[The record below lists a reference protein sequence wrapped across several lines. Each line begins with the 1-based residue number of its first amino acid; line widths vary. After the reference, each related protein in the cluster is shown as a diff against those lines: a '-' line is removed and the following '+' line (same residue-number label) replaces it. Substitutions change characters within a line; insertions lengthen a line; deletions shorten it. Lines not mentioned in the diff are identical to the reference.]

1 MISKSEVSELFIVL
15 FGRPTEGEGNTY
27 WVNESSANG
36 WGMIETSNA
45 ILNLDITKSF
55 LGETLNNN
63 ESFVKHLFKNAVNL
77 TEFVSDEQ
85 KAGLKYWVDL
95 LDNGT
100 VSKADLVGHFVNA
113 AKDPSNA
120 GANQDLFNNKVI
132 VSNYV
137 ADTIAKLPLDGL
149 TPDQQNALIQKTVDI
164 INNVTSNSSSVE
176 SAKGEVDGLK
186 ESIDE
191 AGLNKI
197 ALTTEND
204 TITGTEGGDLI
215 SGVVGS
221 LASENTL
228 NAGDVIDGGAGSDI
242 LKVDLKSNFT
252 GLDSS
257 GVIKGVEKISL
268 LNSGLISRTFDAK
281 GIDGLQTVALSGE
294 KGISVTNLANIVD
307 VEVNGFKGTNFNV
320 DSIYADKVLDGS
332 ADVQNLKVNGVGAKG
347 ASVAITAD
355 KIENL
360 SLNATGKDSFLKD
373 ITSKDVSVKGNANI
387 TLEVKAGVNSLDA
400 SASSGKVSADLK
412 AADVKT
418 VKGGSGDDKFVV
430 GTKVANVNVDGGA
443 GNDEL
448 EINGA
453 GTLKPTVA
461 NVEKVTLDATGAL
474 TLAMDNAKDVSELNI
489 KGDKGAVTVVNSNI
503 SSLNFLS
510 TAEGTN
516 AVTIDSENLA
526 TINYKAG
533 TEAAEIKGNLTATKA
548 TNLTVNTDALANIT
562 STGATLTA
570 NSATSM
576 SLNINAEKT
585 AQSLKLS
592 ATKLKDLAVVNKSV
606 DGFTI
611 KGDAN
616 SLDALSNLNVTTDG
630 KFSFDTITG
639 LAGVSTVTLS
649 GANDKSAVT
658 LGDLGSDKVTQGI
671 ALNAS
676 GLKGG
681 LSTKSISTTGSIN
694 INLNAMSGDAK
705 LAAANSITDNLS
717 ISVNGVEGKFETGAL
732 KAAAS
737 TTVSLTNIKGASTIA
752 SLNGATTSLSIENTG
767 DVTISNASSALE
779 GDFSINAN
787 NANGLKTDVITANKG
802 AISINANGVS
812 AISVGN
818 LSAKSSITLNAGDA
832 STSVK
837 AGDIAA
843 DSVNVDLSKV
853 LGTTTVGK
861 IKSNNIIYKASELSA
876 DTEGKI
882 ALASKG
888 NIQNFKAEVTGSLGD
903 DKIELTTAATTS
915 SVTLSGDLGV
925 GNDTVDINKDSAV
938 DALKTV
944 NLSGLTNYAT
954 STTKLKAAD
963 GDTLTFNGGSGNDS
977 VEVSGTAIASL
988 KVIGDF
994 GGGNLDKLTL
1004 GTNTTAITG
1013 ADSAVTID
1021 ITKVTNVDS
1030 TEINFTNGATD
1041 MSDKA
1046 LTINGSK
1053 SNDQVTL
1060 KLLAATTKVKV
1071 DGDLGDGNDTFVFN
1085 IGAATATSITD
1096 IDLIG
1101 LKGVEV
1107 GLNGG
1112 NAATA
1117 FDFSGYTGLTT
1128 FNATT
1133 GADNIKLGTLTES
1146 AVVNLGSGDDKIETG
1161 AFTANK
1167 TLTID
1172 SGIGS
1177 DYINISASKVATAA
1191 NTKEMVIISDVA
1203 ANLKGDTIKF
1213 GTTIANAGNITAADQ
1228 SWDTDLKTTLKN
1240 AIATADANKLYVVNI
1255 TDSAAGDSKGTYLF
1269 YNGNADQA
1277 ISVDD
1282 IIVKLSGV
1290 LTTDNLTFTADSD
1303 GTLTIA

>member
-1 MISKSEVSELFIVL
+1 
-15 FGRPTEGEGNTY
+15 
-27 WVNESSANG
+27 
-36 WGMIETSNA
+36 
-45 ILNLDITKSF
+45 
-55 LGETLNNN
+55 
-63 ESFVKHLFKNAVNL
+63 
-77 TEFVSDEQ
+77 
-85 KAGLKYWVDL
+85 
-95 LDNGT
+95 
-100 VSKADLVGHFVNA
+100 
-113 AKDPSNA
+113 
-120 GANQDLFNNKVI
+120 
-132 VSNYV
+132 
-137 ADTIAKLPLDGL
+137 
-149 TPDQQNALIQKTVDI
+149 
-164 INNVTSNSSSVE
+164 
-176 SAKGEVDGLK
+176 
-186 ESIDE
+186 
-191 AGLNKI
+191 
-197 ALTTEND
+197 
-204 TITGTEGGDLI
+204 
-215 SGVVGS
+215 S

-281 GIDGLQTVALSGE
+281 GIKDVQTLALNSE
-294 KGISVTNLANIVD
+294 KGIEVKNLANIAD
-307 VEVNGFKGTNFNV
+307 IELTNLQAANFNV

-562 STGATLTA
+562 STGATITA

-681 LSTKSISTTGSIN
+681 LEVGNTVTKGSIN

-705 LAAANSITDNLS
+705 LGAANSITDNLS
-717 ISVNGVEGKFETGAL
+717 ISVNGVEGKFETQAL

-787 NANGLKTDVITANKG
+787 NANGLTTGVITANKG

-818 LSAKSSITLNAGDA
+818 LSAKS
-832 STSVK
+832 
-837 AGDIAA
+837 
-843 DSVNVDLSKV
+843 
-853 LGTTTVGK
+853 
-861 IKSNNIIYKASELSA
+861 
-876 DTEGKI
+876 
-882 ALASKG
+882 
-888 NIQNFKAEVTGSLGD
+888 
-903 DKIELTTAATTS
+903 
-915 SVTLSGDLGV
+915 
-925 GNDTVDINKDSAV
+925 
-938 DALKTV
+938 
-944 NLSGLTNYAT
+944 
-954 STTKLKAAD
+954 
-963 GDTLTFNGGSGNDS
+963 
-977 VEVSGTAIASL
+977 
-988 KVIGDF
+988 
-994 GGGNLDKLTL
+994 
-1004 GTNTTAITG
+1004 
-1013 ADSAVTID
+1013 
-1021 ITKVTNVDS
+1021 
-1030 TEINFTNGATD
+1030 
-1041 MSDKA
+1041 
-1046 LTINGSK
+1046 
-1053 SNDQVTL
+1053 
-1060 KLLAATTKVKV
+1060 
-1071 DGDLGDGNDTFVFN
+1071 
-1085 IGAATATSITD
+1085 
-1096 IDLIG
+1096 
-1101 LKGVEV
+1101 
-1107 GLNGG
+1107 
-1112 NAATA
+1112 
-1117 FDFSGYTGLTT
+1117 
-1128 FNATT
+1128 
-1133 GADNIKLGTLTES
+1133 
-1146 AVVNLGSGDDKIETG
+1146 
-1161 AFTANK
+1161 
-1167 TLTID
+1167 
-1172 SGIGS
+1172 
-1177 DYINISASKVATAA
+1177 
-1191 NTKEMVIISDVA
+1191 
-1203 ANLKGDTIKF
+1203 
-1213 GTTIANAGNITAADQ
+1213 
-1228 SWDTDLKTTLKN
+1228 
-1240 AIATADANKLYVVNI
+1240 
-1255 TDSAAGDSKGTYLF
+1255 
-1269 YNGNADQA
+1269 
-1277 ISVDD
+1277 
-1282 IIVKLSGV
+1282 
-1290 LTTDNLTFTADSD
+1290 
-1303 GTLTIA
+1303 